1 MQLDTFSGES
11 ADPAQSVDT
20 RELGMLACAPI
31 GSDHELVSKP
41 ASACAEPPLASGQC
55 V

>member
-1 MQLDTFSGES
+1 MTIPAAP

-41 ASACAEPPLASGQC
+41 ASARAKPPLAGG
-55 V
+55 